1 MLLGTVDKGENLA
14 LLDHLVGS
22 HSKRTRSFYKLFP
35 VTNLIFRFKH
45 QRTRERENVT
55 GCQFALMNLKK
66 KKLEAAR
73 NKCIFLG
80 LGVTLPW
87 LGAQSYSL
95 ASRVPVNSFL
105 KFSQCNLMLQ
115 E

>member
-66 KKLEAAR
+66 KSSRQLGISAYSWVLESPYH
-73 NKCIFLG
+73 G
-80 LGVTLPW
+80 LEPSPTP
-87 LGAQSYSL
+87 
-95 ASRVPVNSFL
+95 
-105 KFSQCNLMLQ
+105 
-115 E
+115 